1 MFSEVIVS
9 FDGHDNISISVS
21 FSFVVFSS
29 KSNQNIRLLDKIM
42 DLSYLVY
49 QIIEIS
55 KLN

>member
-1 MFSEVIVS
+1 MISEVNVS